1 VFYFLFLSFAK
12 VIKINEIS
20 SENMNNHAI
29 RGLLACKSSNN
40 RPTLAAKGTEIDS
53 PHGFQQLFTLLYNR
67 QKIFINSDEIV
78 QICRMEYRFAI
89 IGCGRI
95 ADRHAAQIATMGKL
109 IAVCDNDVAKATA
122 LGSLYNA
129 TAYSSIE
136 DLLEKEQAVNI
147 VSICTP
153 NGLHAK
159 HSILALQQGK
169 HVICEKPLA
178 INMIDAQLMIDTAK
192 LQDRKLFVVK
202 SSRFTPCIQALQAI
216 IEKKELGTIYSFHL
230 NCVWNRPESYYANS
244 WKGTQLLDGGTL
256 YTQFSHYID
265 ALIWLLGEVE
275 EVSGF
280 RSNAAGK
287 KIAFEDTGAVAL
299 KMKSGAVGTIHYS
312 VNAFER
318 NQEISLNI
326 VAEKGTITLGGAC
339 MNEVLYQH
347 PILIDSTAEMPHN
360 YNSNHDSIYQH
371 VLQALEGKESIITEG
386 ESALKAVA
394 LIEKI
399 YQQIPL

>member
-1 VFYFLFLSFAK
+1 
-12 VIKINEIS
+12 
-20 SENMNNHAI
+20 
-29 RGLLACKSSNN
+29 
-40 RPTLAAKGTEIDS
+40 
-53 PHGFQQLFTLLYNR
+53 
-67 QKIFINSDEIV
+67 
-78 QICRMEYRFAI
+78 MEYRFAI

-95 ADRHAAQIATMGKL
+95 ANRHAAQIATMGKL
-109 IAVCDNDVAKATA
+109 IAVCDNDLTKATA
-122 LGSLYNA
+122 LASPYNA
-129 TAYSSIE
+129 KAYSSIE
-136 DLLEKEQAVNI
+136 ELLAKETTVDI

-159 HSILALQQGK
+159 HSLLALQQGK

-178 INMIDAQLMIDTAK
+178 INTMDAQLMIDTAK
-192 LQDRKLFVVK
+192 QQDRKLFVVK
-202 SSRFTPCIQALQAI
+202 SSRFTPCIQALHSI
-216 IEKKELGTIYSFHL
+216 IEKKALGTIYSFHL
-230 NCVWNRPESYYANS
+230 NCVWNRPASYYANS

-265 ALIWLLGEVE
+265 ALIWLLGEAE
-275 EVSGF
+275 ELSGF
-280 RSNAAGK
+280 RNKASEKNIG
-287 KIAFEDTGAVAL
+287 FEDTGAIAL

-326 VAEKGTITLGGAC
+326 VAEKGTITLGGAF
-339 MNEVLYQH
+339 MNEVVYQH
-347 PILIDSTAEMPHN
+347 PILIDSTAETPHTS
-360 YNSNHDSIYQH
+360 NSNHDSIYQH

-386 ESALKAVA
+386 ESALKTVA